1 MRCGHLLIQFSS
13 QDRLALFIAV
23 VTVEIPCEHDPA
35 SWPSVL
41 DHEVSDRHGGAKELV
56 SVA

>member
-1 MRCGHLLIQFSS
+1 MQFSS

-35 SWPSVL
+35 AWPSVL